1 MGKMRVLYVLHNH
14 PTLFP
19 GGAEQYAIELFD
31 TLRGSEDIEPLL
43 IARIGRT
50 SIPRGNRPGTPF
62 STIDGEPDQY
72 FLFTESDP
80 QFDYFL
86 GTSTDK
92 SLYTTYLPEFL
103 AAYRPDIVHFQHS
116 VHIGYDAISTVR
128 RVLPETPIVYTLHEY
143 LSICHR
149 QGQMLRTAHK
159 NEELCDRASPRRC
172 SECFP
177 RIPSSEFY
185 LRERF
190 IKAHLDKVDLFISPS
205 EFVLQRHV
213 DWGIPPDRIMF
224 EDYGRRPAVRL
235 TEDEVDRPRNRF
247 GYFGQFNPYKGVET
261 LLQAMAGFA
270 DRPEIQLSLHG
281 ANLDQQSDEFK
292 DSFATLLERAEA
304 NVTMVG
310 SYRPEDVPSLMREI
324 DWVVVPSRWWE
335 NSPLVIQEAFM
346 QRRPVI
352 CTGIGGMAEKVTNQ
366 VNGLHFAASDAS
378 SLAGAIQRAATEDGL
393 WERLRDGIPDILTV
407 DDHIANLIRVY
418 EGLLDRRPVHAA
430 APAAALENA

>member
-1 MGKMRVLYVLHNH
+1 MGKLRVLYVLHNH

-19 GGAEQYAIELFD
+19 GGAEQYALELFEA
-31 TLRGSEDIEPLL
+31 LRGSDEIEPLL
-43 IARIGRT
+43 VSRISRVSMPG
-50 SIPRGNRPGTPF
+50 GNRPGTVF

-92 SLYTTYLPEFL
+92 SLYTSHLPEFL
-103 AAYRPDIVHFQHS
+103 NAYRPDIVHFQHT

-128 RVLPETPIVYTLHEY
+128 RVLPDVPIVYTLHEY

-149 QGQMLRTAHK
+149 QGQMLRTPHK
-159 NEELCDRASPRRC
+159 GEELCDRASPRRC

-190 IKAHLDKVDLFISPS
+190 IKAHLAHVDLFIAPS
-205 EFVLQRHV
+205 QFLLRRHV
-213 DWGIPPDRIMF
+213 EWGIPPERILF
-224 EDYGRRPAVRL
+224 EDYGRRPAIRL
-235 TEDEVDRPRNRF
+235 GEPETDRPRNRF
-247 GYFGQFNPYKGVET
+247 GYLGQFNPYKGVET
-261 LLQAMAGFA
+261 LLRAMTELA
-270 DRPEIQLSLHG
+270 DRPDIQLRLHG
-281 ANLDQQSDEFK
+281 ANLEQQSDEFK
-292 DSFATLLERAEA
+292 DSFAALLERAEA
-304 NVTMVG
+304 NVTMIG
-310 SYRPEDVPSLMREI
+310 PYHPSDVPSLMREI

-352 CTGIGGMAEKVTNQ
+352 CTGIGGMAEKVTNE
-366 VNGLHFAASDAS
+366 VNGLHFAASDPG
-378 SLAGAIQRAATEDGL
+378 SLAAAIERAATESGL
-393 WERLRDGIPDILTV
+393 WQRLREGIPDILTV
-407 DDHIANLIRVY
+407 EDHIETLTRAYRDLLEQRMSPVVAGAL
-418 EGLLDRRPVHAA
+418 EGL
-430 APAAALENA
+430 